1 VLKVLQVHQELLV
14 QAEQLE
20 LQVLQACQV
29 LQVLM
34 ELKAL

>member
-1 VLKVLQVHQELLV
+1 VLKVLQELLV

-20 LQVLQACQV
+20 LLV

>member
-1 VLKVLQVHQELLV
+1 VLKVLQEHQELLV

-20 LQVLQACQV
+20 LLV

-34 ELKAL
+34 ELKVL